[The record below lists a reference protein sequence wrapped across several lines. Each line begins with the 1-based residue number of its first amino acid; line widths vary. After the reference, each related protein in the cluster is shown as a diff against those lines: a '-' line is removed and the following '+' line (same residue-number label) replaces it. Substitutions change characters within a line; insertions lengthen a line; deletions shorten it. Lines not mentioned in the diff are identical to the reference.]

1 MRENR
6 CHDRLADPGP
16 RDILWRIRRLWRQME
31 RRIRDR
37 LQAVWLDLRSLD
49 GKT

>member
-6 CHDRLADPGP
+6 CHDRLADQAARYFVANSPAVASDG
-16 RDILWRIRRLWRQME
+16 E
-31 RRIRDR
+31 AIRDR
-37 LQAVWLDLRSLD
+37 LRAVWLDLRSLD